1 MFKSLVGCCFQRTK
15 KSNTHKTTPRRKAF
29 LTLWTNL
36 FFLPNIGAMA
46 IAPYGNFNIYPFGFV
61 GVFMGKHPTKLFF
74 LPIFILGALKTA
86 PYGDSNDIK

>member
-1 MFKSLVGCCFQRTK
+1 MFKSLVGCCFQRTTK
-15 KSNTHKTTPRRKAF
+15 PNTHKITSCRKAY
-29 LTLWTNL
+29 LTLSEGF

-46 IAPYGNFNIYPFGFV
+46 IAPYGNFNICPFGFV

-86 PYGDSNDIK
+86 PYGDSYEF